1 MSSHASDKKI
11 SDLADSIRPL
21 VRRIM
26 DLKARMEALGLFAND
41 RELLECTTCDLAESV
56 AADGLLITIHRN
68 GTDWNTNSGLRF
80 EEVEKDLFRC
90 PVCGTVQKA
99 EEL

>member
-1 MSSHASDKKI
+1 MQKI

-90 PVCGTVQKA
+90 PVCGTVLKA